1 MYVSRLRRNELVSE
15 DTGIHAVL
23 SDPKIVHGQFGRQV
37 EAMVRVL
44 DGDYKG
50 TTFKE
55 WFSFGVDKDSKE
67 EFVRYGSPLYTAL
80 TMVTDNLDEV
90 LDEEDLT
97 DREYEKFLK
106 SSVKKLNGVEVMGRV
121 GIRQSKK
128 NPEKKR
134 NFLQPGMFGPYQ
146 DPDALGDDLPDA
158 EAEPAGAPAA
168 PDFD

>member
-1 MYVSRLRRNELVSE
+1 MSRLRRNELVPE

-23 SDPKIVHGQFGRQV
+23 SGPKIVHGQFGRQV
-37 EAMVRVL
+37 EVMVRVL

-55 WFSFGVDKDSKE
+55 WFSFGVDKDTKE

-90 LDEEDLT
+90 LDDEDLT

-106 SSVKKLNGVEVMGRV
+106 SSVKKLGGVEVMGRV
-121 GIRQSKK
+121 GIRESKK

-134 NFLQPGMFGPYQ
+134 NVLQPGTFGPYQ
-146 DPDALGDDLPDA
+146 DPDAIGDDLPDA
-158 EAEPAGAPAA
+158 KAEPVGAPEA